1 MKSFIY
7 TLIVSTIICV
17 AGCKCNPSVPPCSS
31 SNNTIEREVE
41 THDTY
46 KPWWVK

>member
-7 TLIVSTIICV
+7 IVLTTIALSIS
-17 AGCKCNPSVPPCSS
+17 GCKCIDCCSA
-31 SNNTIEREVE
+31 NNADVIENEVE